1 MTSADF
7 TELDEIQAV
16 QNPAFGAYLIWNL
29 ALGYQA
35 DRGFELPFPLS
46 FLVLPML
53 LHRPTFEA
61 VLSTQRSSGLTLFAA
76 KFDKNRET
84 LVALHDRTL
93 QLRGL
98 SLQSL
103 GIAARSR
110 LIRIDYGQA
119 TVRAH
124 SIDMLDVK
132 RPRIPERIKGYP
144 KAADKVGYWF
154 SRLGLAQIAST
165 LRIDF

>member
-1 MTSADF
+1 MSADF
-7 TELDEIQAV
+7 TELGEIQAV
-16 QNPAFGAYLIWNL
+16 QNPAFGAYLIWSL
-29 ALGYQA
+29 TLGYQA
-35 DRGFELPFPLS
+35 ERGFELPLPLS

-53 LHRPTFEA
+53 LHRPTLEA
-61 VLSTQRSSGLTLFAA
+61 VLSTQRNSGLTLFVA

-84 LVALHDRTL
+84 LVALHGRTL
-93 QLRGL
+93 QLRSL

-119 TVRAH
+119 TLRAH
-124 SIDMLDVK
+124 SIEMLDVK
-132 RPRIPERIKGYP
+132 RPRLPERIKNFP
-144 KAADKVGYWF
+144 KAAEKIGYWF

>member
-1 MTSADF
+1 MSTGFIEID
-7 TELDEIQAV
+7 ELHAV

-35 DRGFELPFPLS
+35 DRGLDLPFPLS
-46 FLVLPML
+46 FLALPML

-61 VLSTQRSSGLTLFAA
+61 VLSTQRGSGLTIFAA

-84 LVALHDRTL
+84 LVALHDRAM

-103 GIAARSR
+103 GLAARSR
-110 LIRIDYGQA
+110 LIRIDYERA
-119 TVRAH
+119 TLRAH

-132 RPRIPERIKGYP
+132 RPRIPERIKDYP
-144 KAADKVGYWF
+144 KAAEKVGYWF